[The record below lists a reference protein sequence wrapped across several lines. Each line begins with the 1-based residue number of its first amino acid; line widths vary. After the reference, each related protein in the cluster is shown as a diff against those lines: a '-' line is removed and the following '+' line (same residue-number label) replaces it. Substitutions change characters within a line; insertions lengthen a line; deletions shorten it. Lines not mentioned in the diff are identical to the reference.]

1 MRVLNSRQ
9 MRDADRRTIE
19 EIGIPSIVLMENA
32 GRQVVAAMEST
43 FESLAT
49 MHVAILCGHGN
60 NGGDGFVAARA
71 LAERGVDVDVYL
83 FGESNAVKG
92 DARLNLD
99 VLRNLGFDVVEIAD
113 ASAWELHQS
122 EVLEADLIV
131 DALVGTGFTPP
142 LAGVLESVAADV
154 NGSPIPVVAI
164 DLPSGLSADDHRIP
178 GPVVEASMTV
188 TLGAAKIPLVLPPG
202 ESVAGTLVIADIGIP
217 DAVVEDVDGPEIEL
231 LTKEAMRGLVEPRA
245 ADSHK
250 GDYGRLLVIGG
261 SPGKAGAAVLTGL
274 AALKAGAGLV
284 TVATPAGCQ
293 PTVAA
298 AAPELMTLAL
308 MEDEEGFVAESAV
321 EQVLDVDADV
331 IAVGPGLG
339 RTPGVRAFVHA
350 LVERCGVPIV
360 LDADA
365 LIAFGGEATTLVGRD
380 GAEVIVTPHPGEMAA
395 LVGASIDD
403 VQADRVTVAGEFA
416 TSHHVTVVLKG
427 HRTLVASPD
436 GRIGINLTGNP
447 GMATAG
453 TGDVLTG
460 LLAALMGQMLDAEAA
475 CRLAVYLHGLAGD
488 LAESDEGEMA
498 VTARDLIAR
507 LGEAVLELTARRKPA
522 AARQ

>member
-43 FESLAT
+43 FENLASLR
-49 MHVAILCGHGN
+49 VAVLCGRGS
-60 NGGDGFVAARA
+60 NGGDGFVAART
-71 LAERGVDVDVYL
+71 LAERGIDVDVYL
-83 FGESNAVKG
+83 LGESASVKG

-99 VLRNLGFDVVEIAD
+99 ILRNLGLDVVEISD
-113 ASAWELHQS
+113 ASAWELHGS
-122 EVLEADLIV
+122 AVLEADVIV

-142 LAGVLESVAADV
+142 LAGLMESVAADV
-154 NGSPIPVVAI
+154 NASATPVVAI

-188 TLGAAKIPLVLPPG
+188 TLGAAKLPLVLPPG

-217 DAVVEDVDGPEIEL
+217 DAVVEDVGGPVIEL
-231 LTKEAMRGLVEPRA
+231 MTKESMRGLVEPRA

-250 GDYGRLLVIGG
+250 GDYGRLVIVAG
-261 SPGKAGAAVLTGL
+261 SPGKAGAAALAGL

-284 TVATPAGCQ
+284 TVATPASCQ
-293 PTVAA
+293 AIVAA
-298 AAPELMTLAL
+298 AAPELMTLGL
-308 MEDEEGFVAESAV
+308 MEDEEGLVERAAV
-321 EQVLDVDADV
+321 EQVLAVNADV
-331 IAVGPGLG
+331 IAAGPGLG
-339 RTPGVRAFVHA
+339 RSEGVRAFVH
-350 LVERCGVPIV
+350 
-360 LDADA
+360 
-365 LIAFGGEATTLVGRD
+365 TLVAFAGDAGRLIGRD
-380 GAEVIVTPHPGEMAA
+380 GADVIVTPHPGEMAA
-395 LVGASIDD
+395 LIGGTIDD
-403 VQADRVTVAGEFA
+403 VQADRLAVAGEFA
-416 TSHHVTVVLKG
+416 TSHRVTVVLKG

-460 LLAALMGQMLDAEAA
+460 MLAALMGQMLDAEAA

-498 VTARDLIAR
+498 ITARDLIAR
-507 LGEAVLELTARRKPA
+507 LGEAVLELTARRKPS
-522 AARQ
+522 ARP